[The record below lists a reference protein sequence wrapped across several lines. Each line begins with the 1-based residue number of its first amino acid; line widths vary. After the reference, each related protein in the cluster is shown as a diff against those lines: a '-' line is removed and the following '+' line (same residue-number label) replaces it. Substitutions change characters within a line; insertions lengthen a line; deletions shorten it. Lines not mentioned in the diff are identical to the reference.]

1 MRMNRTVDIAI
12 ADLFGPGSRP
22 QQVISRLANKPC
34 IVPDNSVM
42 RLGQEQVME
51 LPLEHAVISRRK
63 FLKAS
68 SQAGVAIAAT
78 STGLSATLSEPVDPY
93 TAVKTELPQAGRR
106 AQRSF
111 EIRCDSARADTY
123 RENPLSTTNGD
134 EERYTDKRAN
144 YWLAL

>member
-63 FLKAS
+63 FLKRS

-93 TAVKTELPQAGRR
+93 TAGKTEPAQAGRR

-111 EIRCDSARADTY
+111 EIRCDSARADT
-123 RENPLSTTNGD
+123 LSRKSVIND
-134 EERYTDKRAN
+134 E
-144 YWLAL
+144 W